1 MTQQDSD
8 GISDLA
14 SLRDGL
20 APPDRFPSETPAR
33 SLSDWAVDALI
44 PLMIFCMMFS
54 VTLFLL
60 SIRFVFTEN
69 LDINM
74 RFFAFFFVM
83 GIVALNRVK
92 AERGAGGAAGY
103 MGGLIIAVGVFTIA
117 AEVRG
122 GGIAGGYLGNVII
135 SLCFNICVVV
145 ILWRIT
151 DRLTRD
157 CCVDATSRYAEE
169 GILRS
174 SWSKE
179 KTPPPLPNAEDKNEP
194 EDPLKAAA
202 SRPPRRHPAH
212 SLFYLALP
220 IMALLALGQR
230 ILPQGGSFL
239 ESAGSFYVGIYTA
252 AMLMLLLLSSY
263 RGLRVYCHAKK
274 ITFPTHIAAFW
285 LGLGTFM
292 VVLVLVLGLWGPVP
306 VSPEAG
312 QQLARTYGAGGRSVS
327 DQWDYQE
334 HQRNDASG
342 DSTPS
347 EGENGQPGE
356 GDGEGGSEHDP
367 DAAEGP
373 HEGGEQGA
381 DGEGSSG
388 GESGE
393 DSKGGQHGESGGSE
407 GGESEDTGQQEE
419 DSSSQG
425 ENSESQSNTPPR
437 TQVPMNQMMSEFP
450 ALKWLGYGALVI
462 VGLFVLYMLF
472 QAAAHFFG
480 NAARRR
486 SRFAGLFERLERL
499 FRRMTYV
506 PKRKPR
512 GAKMRIDHDIATCAR
527 FQNPVD
533 GPLPLREKIQYSYD
547 ALCALAYDLGV
558 PREEDQ
564 TPFEFLEQ
572 LPEPIIDIKK
582 EAHVLTHLFVA
593 SSYSTLTI
601 PESVLDDLRAFWRR
615 FERMRAKVVR

>member
-1 MTQQDSD
+1 MKQDD
-8 GISDLA
+8 RGNITDLA

-20 APPDRFPSETPAR
+20 APPDRFPSETPPR

-92 AERGAGGAAGY
+92 AERGADGAAGY

-117 AEVRG
+117 AEVKG
-122 GGIAGGYLGNVII
+122 GGMAGGYLGNVFF
-135 SLCFNICVVV
+135 SLCFNISVVV

-169 GILRS
+169 GILQS
-174 SWSKE
+174 GWTKDKS
-179 KTPPPLPNAEDKNEP
+179 PPPLPDSDEH

-202 SRPPRRHPAH
+202 GKPPRRHPAH

-274 ITFPTHIAAFW
+274 IKFPTHIAAFW
-285 LGLGTFM
+285 LGMGTFM
-292 VVLVLVLGLWGPVP
+292 VVLVLILGLWGPVP

-312 QQLARTYGAGGRSVS
+312 QQLARTYGTSGGSVS
-327 DQWDYQE
+327 DQWDYQD

-342 DSTPS
+342 EPSSS
-347 EGENGQPGE
+347 EGKDGQPGE

-367 DAAEGP
+367 NAAEGP
-373 HEGGEQGA
+373 HEGGEEGA
-381 DGEGSSG
+381 GSDGSSG
-388 GESGE
+388 GQNGE
-393 DSKGGQHGESGGSE
+393 GSNDGQQGEGGNSE
-407 GGESEDTGQQEE
+407 GGEREQSGQQEE
-419 DSSSQG
+419 NSSSQG
-425 ENSESQSNTPPR
+425 EKSEGQSGKPPS

-450 ALKWLGYGALVI
+450 ALKWLGYGALVV

-472 QAAAHFFG
+472 QAAAQFFG

-486 SRFAGLFERLERL
+486 SRFAGLFERLARL

-506 PKRKPR
+506 PKRKPKR
-512 GAKMRIDHDIATCAR
+512 PKMKIDHDIATCAR

-533 GPLPLREKIQYSYD
+533 GPLPLREKIQYSYE
-547 ALCALAYDLGV
+547 ALCAMAYDLGV

-564 TPFEFLEQ
+564 TPFEFLAQ
-572 LPEPIIDIKK
+572 LPEPIIDIQK

-593 SSYSTLTI
+593 SSYSTMTI